1 MRRSKWRWPKRIGL
15 LVGALAA
22 LGVASVPF
30 ILPALAAYACPACYG
45 LERVTSTLYVEAAMP
60 EQDRATLRDTIA
72 GAQAQ
77 VAGFYGSFEGHP
89 TLLAC
94 ATEACDHKLG
104 GRGARATTYTTF
116 GGSFIRAAPRGLNQ
130 TILSHEF
137 SHVELHRRIG
147 AWKLFWEAVPA
158 WFDEGVAVIVSDDER
173 YLKPGTEGAQRC
185 TVQPDGPCRKV
196 LSSGSLRRAKFTP
209 CMLRPRVR
217 CSSGWI
223 ERGRPACLP
232 LLRRPPMANARCR
245 EAAVFRAFAKRRR
258 DRDNP
263 KNGS

>member
-94 ATEACDHKLG
+94 ATEACDRKLG

-116 GGSFIRAAPRGLNQ
+116 GGSFIRAAPRGLNG

-147 AWKLFWEAVPA
+147 AWKLFREAVPA
-158 WFDEGVAVIVSDDER
+158 WFDEGVAVIVSDDGR
-173 YLKPGTEGAQRC
+173 YLKPGMEGAQRC
-185 TVQPDGPCRKV
+185 SVQPDGPLPESPFKWAPAAGKIHTLYAQAACAV
-196 LSSGSLRRAKFTP
+196 LQWMDANG
-209 CMLRPRVR
+209 
-217 CSSGWI
+217 
-223 ERGRPACLP
+223 GRPGLLAALAKTADGERTLP
-232 LLRRPPMANARCR
+232 
-245 EAAVFRAFAKRRR
+245 
-258 DRDNP
+258 
-263 KNGS
+263 